1 MNNKRFES
9 KEYQVSELVREL
21 ERQYP
26 IWPSTFST
34 CNCERSM
41 ARGGGRCAL
50 CIEDALSELIGRPLT
65 WELHQQ
71 LKDYTRIKAE
81 VIRGKEDEQ

>member
-1 MNNKRFES
+1 MSKISES
-9 KEYQVSELVREL
+9 RDYQISELIREL

-34 CNCERSM
+34 CSCERSA

-50 CIEDALSELIGRPLT
+50 CVEDELSDLIGRPLT

-71 LKDYTRIKAE
+71 LKDYVRVKAE
-81 VIRGKEDEQ
+81 AIRGNYDEQ